1 MKWHLVA
8 ELSLN
13 NTSLK
18 GILLIKFDFDINLYF
33 TTLYVCQSMN
43 VWVTGKKLNCLFEL
57 S

>member
-18 GILLIKFDFDINLYF
+18 GILLIKFDF

-43 VWVTGKKLNCLFEL
+43 IWVTGKK
-57 S
+57 